1 MVKHLKNSTG
11 RKQDEKVQLQAH
23 ATFHEE
29 GRMTQWV
36 EPKAQRVA
44 LRAME
49 NYSQTWKHIKK
60 HMSSQISELLQT
72 SDSYKPCIYCILEQQ
87 YVSILCLPLLY
98 AGCVEVRY
106 VDTLVS
112 QIYRWRGTVLEKLYL
127 RNTTQGTSSTSI
139 SNIDAFWIL
148 VWCLLIL

>member
-106 VDTLVS
+106 VDSSFTDL
-112 QIYRWRGTVLEKLYL
+112 QMK
-127 RNTTQGTSSTSI
+127 RNCTWEAVFEEQHPR
-139 SNIDAFWIL
+139 N
-148 VWCLLIL
+148 LIHTHF